1 MILYE
6 KEISEYVQSNPEIT
20 SAWFGGSK
28 ATQREDDLSDI
39 DLVLITPDANKA
51 FNDFELFLKTLTP
64 IRLIHIEKRRSDYDQ
79 RFYVLEGTPET
90 YYLDVCVFQSQ
101 EEKDYAEYFNE
112 KRHGSPV
119 IIKDDGLL
127 LKASQTF
134 SSSKIALD
142 KDLFKGRSE
151 IYYRTFLK
159 EAQREKY
166 IDAYHFYFGLLQT
179 YVTLL
184 RVKYCPEKHDFSLRY
199 ISIDLDKRHGLF
211 LESALKISSLNDMK
225 VKAKEIKSNIDKELS

>member
-6 KEISEYVQSNPEIT
+6 KEISKYVKSNSDIT

-39 DLVLITPDANKA
+39 DLVLITADADKA
-51 FNDFELFLKTLTP
+51 FNDFELFLKTLNP
-64 IRLIHIEKRRSDYDQ
+64 IRLIHIEKRRFNYDQ

-90 YYLDVCVFQSQ
+90 YYLDVCIFQSR

-127 LKASQTF
+127 LKASQAFTN
-134 SSSKIALD
+134 STIELD

-159 EAQREKY
+159 EALREKY

-199 ISIDLDKRHGLF
+199 ISTDLDKRHAQF
-211 LESALKISSLNDMK
+211 LESALKVSSLNDMK
-225 VKAKEIKSNIDKELS
+225 VKAREIKSNIDKELS